1 MNRIIYSVSECIETD
16 IRSFLLIL
24 LALKWFLDFIQ
35 SVEFTQKSSFWTFFV
50 EIMTQVSN
58 VQQ

>member
-35 SVEFTQKSSFWTFFV
+35 SVEFTQKSSFGLFL
-50 EIMTQVSN
+50 
-58 VQQ
+58 